1 MPTVGDLCTR
11 HRPLAPTDTVGRAA
25 EAFRCT
31 SATSIPI
38 ARELRLLGELRAVD
52 LAAFLASGPP
62 EQLARLEVSQLTLEE
77 VLLVPQHMEARE
89 ALAMF
94 RDEKR
99 DNASVV
105 DDLGQYIGH
114 ITVGQLMSVVCQ
126 RVRPRLVGG
135 MATPFGVY
143 LTNGLVRGG
152 VGDAALASTGA
163 YLATISL
170 LATALAVGVMA
181 LFAPGGWGDGLP
193 FLPGFLT
200 WVADRLVEINVQP
213 EELLTVTVFA
223 VFFRASRVSGFHAA
237 EHQVV
242 HTIEAA
248 EDLQPAN
255 VRAKPRVH
263 PRCGTNLVAGVLV
276 LSFFWNMRS
285 DLGPELL
292 VPALLLTALTWR
304 RIGGWLQQH
313 VTTRPATEAQIA
325 SGIRAGEELMARH
338 QSNLWQEPTRFRRI
352 WNIGL
357 LQVLFGYLIVFGL
370 YFLLGLVVELP
381 EGMSF

>member
-1 MPTVGDLCTR
+1 M
-11 HRPLAPTDTVGRAA
+11 
-25 EAFRCT
+25 
-31 SATSIPI
+31 
-38 ARELRLLGELRAVD
+38 
-52 LAAFLASGPP
+52 
-62 EQLARLEVSQLTLEE
+62 
-77 VLLVPQHMEARE
+77 
-89 ALAMF
+89 
-94 RDEKR
+94 
-99 DNASVV
+99 
-105 DDLGQYIGH
+105 
-114 ITVGQLMSVVCQ
+114 
-126 RVRPRLVGG
+126 
-135 MATPFGVY
+135 
-143 LTNGLVRGG
+143 
-152 VGDAALASTGA
+152 
-163 YLATISL
+163 
-170 LATALAVGVMA
+170 
-181 LFAPGGWGDGLP
+181 
-193 FLPGFLT
+193 
-200 WVADRLVEINVQP
+200 
-213 EELLTVTVFA
+213 
-223 VFFRASRVSGFHAA
+223 
-237 EHQVV
+237 
-242 HTIEAA
+242 
-248 EDLQPAN
+248 
-255 VRAKPRVH
+255 H